1 MLMSSLSVENVLV
14 DYEFDLPF
22 FIIFY
27 LVSFLTY

>member
-14 DYEFDLPF
+14 DYEFDLPS
-22 FIIFY
+22 Y